1 MEGAQDVLR
10 RMADISATL
19 HGHVVAHPLDDKN
32 CGGRVPDECGCHA
45 EPVHGVPDMTNLASL
60 LLALGCSP
68 SNPVPGGDTSGVD
81 SGDAPPRYEA
91 QPCDALSNGWVG
103 STAEDAVNAAVASEL
118 HEHDLLDF
126 ALLAF
131 MDAEDADCPMFTQ
144 DEEGY
149 LIEGGCTSEMAT

>member
-1 MEGAQDVLR
+1 M
-10 RMADISATL
+10 
-19 HGHVVAHPLDDKN
+19 
-32 CGGRVPDECGCHA
+32 
-45 EPVHGVPDMTNLASL
+45 
-60 LLALGCSP
+60 
-68 SNPVPGGDTSGVD
+68 
-81 SGDAPPRYEA
+81 
-91 QPCDALSNGWVG
+91 
-103 STAEDAVNAAVASEL
+103 NAAVASEL

>member
-1 MEGAQDVLR
+1 MRPDR
-10 RMADISATL
+10 RSCENQRFW
-19 HGHVVAHPLDDKN
+19 V
-32 CGGRVPDECGCHA
+32 
-45 EPVHGVPDMTNLASL
+45 S
-60 LLALGCSP
+60 
-68 SNPVPGGDTSGVD
+68 VD
-81 SGDAPPRYEA
+81 S
-91 QPCDALSNGWVG
+91 